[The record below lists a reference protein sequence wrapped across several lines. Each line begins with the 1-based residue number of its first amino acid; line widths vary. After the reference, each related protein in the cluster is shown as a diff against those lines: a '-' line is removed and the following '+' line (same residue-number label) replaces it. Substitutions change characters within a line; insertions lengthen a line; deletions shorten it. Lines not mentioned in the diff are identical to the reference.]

1 MLPLV
6 LRVALA
12 AGVVPCG
19 VVAQAPGAEVQA
31 ALQVEI
37 VAVFFAITAAV
48 AAGEVIVQQQRV
60 DPLIPLFR
68 GI

>member
-1 MLPLV
+1 
-6 LRVALA
+6 
-12 AGVVPCG
+12 
-19 VVAQAPGAEVQA
+19 
-31 ALQVEI
+31 LQVEI
-37 VAVFFAITAAV
+37 VAVLFAITAAV